1 MVANRKARQDEY
13 PQVHWALVSVFL
25 LFIVF
30 RYLEGGERLP
40 SLGALRFE
48 FLLGLVL
55 SIIGI
60 VTYVQRKS
68 PVSTPALTWALLL
81 VGWMLLMIPLSVSPS
96 LSWTTF
102 VDRVIKFMM
111 VAILIAAF
119 VTTPTILRWFLAAW
133 LFAFAKMTQ
142 EGVHGIITGSLM
154 WENQGIMRLHGPT
167 GSYLHANTFAGTQ
180 LITLPFLYHL
190 YPLASKYLRYLMI
203 AQAIGVLAIIL
214 YCGSRTSYLGFFAW
228 LAVLIAQSK
237 KKFRALA
244 AVILL
249 ALVVTPFLPEQYIGR
264 LESVVT
270 QKEAEGAS
278 SETRK
283 EILRDAW
290 QIFLESPI
298 TGVGPAA
305 FPIVR
310 DRKFGRQQDTHN
322 LYLEVATNLG
332 IIGLVLFVGLALS
345 MVRSLFRHARTMA
358 EQSERVS
365 KRMTDMTEVA
375 QDQPL
380 LQELTRHWKD
390 LRLMRATALATSS
403 FLIIRLAN
411 GMFGHDMFEVYWWFV
426 LGIVI
431 ALTRMGHIATVKT
444 EALTQRAALD
454 RAAAVVSQQPQS
466 MRPTTA

>member
-13 PQVHWALVSVFL
+13 PQVHWALVALFL
-25 LFIVF
+25 GFIVF
-30 RYLEGGERLP
+30 RYLEGGERIP
-40 SLGALRFE
+40 ALGALRFE

-55 SIIGI
+55 SVIGI

-81 VGWMLLMIPLSVSPS
+81 VGWMLLMIPLSVVPS

-111 VAILIAAF
+111 VAILTAAF
-119 VTTPTILRWFLAAW
+119 VTTPAILRWFLAAW
-133 LFAFAKMTQ
+133 LLAFAKMTQ

-167 GSYLHANTFAGTQ
+167 GSYLHSNTFAATQ
-180 LITLPFLYHL
+180 LTTLPFLYHL
-190 YPLASKYLRYLMI
+190 YPLASKYLRYVLI
-203 AQAIGVLAIIL
+203 AQALGVLAIIL
-214 YCGSRTSYLGFFAW
+214 YCGSRTSYLGFFIW
-228 LAVLIAQSK
+228 ILVLIARSK
-237 KKFRALA
+237 KKWRALVAVA
-244 AVILL
+244 AL
-249 ALVVTPFLPEQYIGR
+249 ALVVTPFLPEQYVGR

-270 QKEAEGAS
+270 QEDKEGAS
-278 SETRK
+278 IDTRK

-290 QIFLESPI
+290 QIFLEHPI

-305 FPIVR
+305 FPVVR
-310 DRKFGRQQDTHN
+310 ERQFGRVQDTHN
-322 LYLEVATNLG
+322 LYLELATNLG
-332 IIGLVLFVGLALS
+332 IVGLVLFVGLAVS
-345 MVRSLFRHARTMA
+345 MTRALFRHARAM
-358 EQSERVS
+358 EDQIERLNVRI
-365 KRMTDMTEVA
+365 KDAA

-380 LQELTRHWKD
+380 LQKLTQHCND
-390 LRLMRATALATSS
+390 LRLMRATALATVS

-411 GMFGHDMFEVYWWFV
+411 GMFGHDIFEVYWWFV

-431 ALTRMGHIATVKT
+431 ALTRMAHVATAKT
-444 EALTQRAALD
+444 RAFTQQAANG
-454 RAAAVVSQQPQS
+454 APQPAEPAPQT

>member
-1 MVANRKARQDEY
+1 MVVNRKPRQDEY

-30 RYLEGGERLP
+30 RYLEGGQRFP
-40 SLGALRFE
+40 ALGELRFE

-55 SIIGI
+55 SVIGI
-60 VTYVQRKS
+60 VMYIQRKS
-68 PVSTPALTWALLL
+68 PVATPALTWALLL
-81 VGWMLLMIPLSVSPS
+81 VGWMLLMVPLSVAPS

-102 VDRVIKFMM
+102 VERVIKFMM

-119 VTTPTILRWFLAAW
+119 VTTPTILRWFIGAW
-133 LFAFAKMTQ
+133 LLAFAKMTQ

-190 YPLASKYLRYLMI
+190 FPLASKYLRYLMI
-203 AQAIGVLAIIL
+203 AQALGVLAVIL
-214 YCGSRTSYLGFFAW
+214 YCGSRTSYLGFFVW
-228 LAVLIAQSK
+228 IAVLIAQSK
-237 KKFRALA
+237 KKFRAVA
-244 AVILL
+244 AVIVL
-249 ALVVTPFLPEQYIGR
+249 AVIVTPFLPQEYIGR
-264 LESVVT
+264 LETVVT
-270 QKEAEGAS
+270 QEDKEGAS
-278 SETRK
+278 IDTRK
-283 EILRDAW
+283 EILSDAW
-290 QIFLESPI
+290 AIFLESPI
-298 TGVGPAA
+298 TGVGPGA

-345 MVRSLFRHARTMA
+345 MTRALFRHARTMA
-358 EQSERVS
+358 EQIERVG
-365 KRMTDMTEVA
+365 KRMTEAA
-375 QDQPL
+375 QDQAL
-380 LQELTRHWKD
+380 MQELTRHWND
-390 LRLMRATALATSS
+390 LRLMRAVALATVS

-411 GMFGHDMFEVYWWFV
+411 GMFGHDIFEVYWWFV

-444 EALTQRAALD
+444 EALTKRAALD
-454 RAAAVVSQQPQS
+454 RAAAAVSQQPQS